1 MGVSKRGK
9 DKVVRK
15 ISEFDLKDDLEDI
28 SEEHIVDRRELL
40 EKFWKIATRYES
52 LLHEKSSNR

>member
-1 MGVSKRGK
+1 M
-9 DKVVRK
+9 VRK

>member
-1 MGVSKRGK
+1 M
-9 DKVVRK
+9 VRK

-40 EKFWKIATRYES
+40 EKFVCIEVY
-52 LLHEKSSNR
+52 